1 MMEKAKTTPKDF
13 FMWAGAMV
21 AFYSSVIAF
30 LALMFDY
37 INYAFPDPLRYY
49 PADPYQGGVSYEM
62 ATLIVMVP
70 VFLVLM
76 RFIRRDIEK
85 DESRREVWVRRWAL
99 VLTLFVAGISAVID
113 LIVLVTSFLNG
124 ESLTAPFLLKIAVV
138 FLVAAAVF
146 MHFITDLWGYW
157 ATYPKRAQMVGYA
170 AGLLVVLTIIA
181 GFFIIGTPAQA
192 RIARVDAQKI
202 SDMQSI
208 QWQIVNYYQQKQTVP
223 ATLDQL
229 QDPISG
235 FIVPMQPETNIPYE
249 YKVHGKLSFELCADF
264 GGISTRQEGLGTSE
278 PVSLRLK
285 GGDLGVGS
293 WQHAEGNQCFLRTI
307 DPELYPVTNPKAL

>member
-1 MMEKAKTTPKDF
+1 
-13 FMWAGAMV
+13 MWAGAVV
-21 AFYSSVIAF
+21 ALYSSVIAF

-49 PADPYQGGVSYEM
+49 NVDPYQGGVAYEM

-99 VLTLFVAGISAVID
+99 VLTLFIAGLTAVID
-113 LIVLVTSFLNG
+113 LIVLITSFLNG
-124 ESLTAPFLLKIAVV
+124 ESLTAPFLLKVAVV

-157 ATYPKRAQMVGYA
+157 VTHPKRAQMVGYA
-170 AGLLVVLTIIA
+170 VGLLVVLTIIA

-192 RIARVDAQKI
+192 RVARMDAQKV

-208 QWQIVNYYQQKQTVP
+208 QWQIVNYYQQKQALP
-223 ATLDQL
+223 QTLDQL

-235 FIVPMQPETNIPYE
+235 YMIPNQPETNKPYE
-249 YKVHGKLSFELCADF
+249 YKLRGGLSFELCADF
-264 GGISTRQEGLGTSE
+264 GGVSTRQEGLSMAE
-278 PVSLRLK
+278 PAALRLK
-285 GGDLGVGS
+285 GDLGVGS
-293 WQHAEGNQCFLRTI
+293 WQHDKGNECFLRTI